1 MPLSPDEQRILEE
14 IEQRLAEEDPRRAE
28 QVSRTS
34 LYTHLARRIRWS
46 LLGFL
51 VGFVM
56 LMSFWASL
64 PVAVVGF
71 GVMLASSLLVYRY
84 LKQLGRDQ
92 VRAIQQQSG
101 RFSSGSATGRNHHR
115 ALPNPERSRRPAHA
129 ERSPVDENSIHPCC
143 ALAWSEAEAV
153 QLASPSPGA

>member
-14 IEQRLAEEDPRRAE
+14 IEQRLSEEDPRLAE

-46 LLGFL
+46 LLAFL
-51 VGFVM
+51 AGFVM
-56 LMSFWASL
+56 VMAFWASL
-64 PVAVVGF
+64 YVAGAGF

-92 VRAIQQQSG
+92 IRAMQQESG
-101 RFSSGSATGRNHHR
+101 RFSIAGLLARIAGRFR
-115 ALPNPERSRRPAHA
+115 DRPPQPPEA
-129 ERSPVDENSIHPCC
+129 
-143 ALAWSEAEAV
+143 
-153 QLASPSPGA
+153 